1 MRRRDFIQAIV
12 GSSIA
17 SPLTAWAQQSRHIRL
32 IGVLINGPEN
42 DPEMQASLIAL
53 KQELERLNWLDGG
66 NARFD
71 IRFTEGNLD
80 LTRGLTTEMV
90 AMRPDVRFA
99 EGQYDRLAP
108 LAADLV
114 SRQVKLIL
122 TIQAAAA
129 ALAAKAA
136 SATIPIVFSIG
147 GDPVKFGLVTSMNHP
162 GGTPPGPHFW
172 SIHLALSDSKF
183 CMNLYHAR
191 SLSDY

>member
-1 MRRRDFIQAIV
+1 MKRREF
-12 GSSIA
+12 
-17 SPLTAWAQQSRHIRL
+17 
-32 IGVLINGPEN
+32 
-42 DPEMQASLIAL
+42 IAL
-53 KQELERLNWLDGG
+53 LGG
-66 NARFD
+66 TAVSWPRS
-71 IRFTEGNLD
+71 
-80 LTRGLTTEMV
+80 
-90 AMRPDVRFA
+90 
-99 EGQYDRLAP
+99 DRLAP

-114 SRQVKLIL
+114 SRQVNLIL

-183 CMNLYHAR
+183 CMNLCHAR
-191 SLSDY
+191 SPSDY

>member
-1 MRRRDFIQAIV
+1 MRRREFIALLGGMAV
-12 GSSIA
+12 SW
-17 SPLTAWAQQSRHIRL
+17 PCTARAQQPTL
-32 IGVLINGPEN
+32 PVIGLLSGTGRNLR
-42 DPEMQASLIAL
+42 Q
-53 KQELERLNWLDGG
+53 LD
-66 NARFD
+66 D
-71 IRFTEGNLD
+71 IRQGLNTSGYVEGRNVSI
-80 LTRGLTTEMV
+80 EY
-90 AMRPDVRFA
+90 RFA